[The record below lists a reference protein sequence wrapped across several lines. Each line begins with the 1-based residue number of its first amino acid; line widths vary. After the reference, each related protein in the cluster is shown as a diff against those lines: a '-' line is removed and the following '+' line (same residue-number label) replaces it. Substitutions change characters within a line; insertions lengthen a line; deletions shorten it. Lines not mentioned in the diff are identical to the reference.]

1 MLPADLR
8 AALAEYRQGLDLE
21 LGLLH
26 QLTAL
31 AGDQHR
37 ASDGDD
43 YPALAAVSERR
54 GDLMRALLEV
64 EAQLR
69 PVRVRIALHADEARH
84 VDGFDDIARLHR
96 EAEHLVTTILT
107 SDRSTL
113 DALHAAEHARRTAS
127 QAIEAGEATLA
138 AYRKVIAPPVA
149 PAGLVSRHG

>member
-1 MLPADLR
+1 MTHPDLR
-8 AALAEYRQGLDLE
+8 AALAEYRQGLDAE
-21 LGLLH
+21 LGLLA

-31 AGDQHR
+31 ARDQR
-37 ASDGDD
+37 EATGGDD

-54 GDLMRALLEV
+54 DDLMRALLEV

-69 PVRVRIALHADEARH
+69 PVRGLIASHAEEARH
-84 VDGFDDIARLHR
+84 LDGFDDLARLHR
-96 EAEHLVTTILT
+96 EAEGLVATILM

-113 DALHAAEHARRTAS
+113 EALHVAERARRTAS

-138 AYRKVIAPPVA
+138 AYRKVIAPPLA

>member
-1 MLPADLR
+1 VTHADLR
-8 AALAEYRQGLDLE
+8 AALAEYRQGLDAE
-21 LGLLH
+21 LGLLN

-31 AGDQHR
+31 ACDQHQ

-43 YPALAAVSERR
+43 YPALTAVSERR
-54 GDLMRALLEV
+54 DDLMRALLEI

-69 PVRVRIALHADEARH
+69 PVRACIAGQAEEARR
-84 VDGFDDIARLHR
+84 VDGFDEIARLHR
-96 EAEHLVTTILT
+96 EAENLVATILT

-113 DALHAAEHARRTAS
+113 LALQAAERARRTAS

-138 AYRKVIAPPVA
+138 AYRKVIAPPLA

>member
-1 MLPADLR
+1 VTHADLR
-8 AALAEYRQGLDLE
+8 AALAEYRQGLDAE

-26 QLTAL
+26 QLTGL
-31 AGDQHR
+31 ASDQHL

-54 GDLMRALLEV
+54 DDLMRALLAI

-69 PVRVRIALHADEARH
+69 PVRARIARHAEQARH
-84 VDGFDDIARLHR
+84 VDGFSEIARLHR
-96 EAEHLVTTILT
+96 EAEALVTKILT

-113 DALHAAEHARRTAS
+113 DALQAAERARRVAS

-138 AYRKVIAPPVA
+138 AYRKVIAPPLA